1 MEFNDGWYTIKESI
15 EILGISRKTLYRRM
29 DSGEIESK
37 KVGSARFVKI
47 GDPEETQT
55 VSDDT
60 SQTVSDDTSQTVS
73 DDTVCDTN
81 DVIRNQQG
89 EIEFLRSQVEY
100 LQTELSDTK
109 TRSDTMILKL
119 TQTVD
124 NQQLLLI
131 ESKTPFWKKLF
142 GLAGS
147 TT

>member
-15 EILGISRKTLYRRM
+15 EILGVSRKTLYRKM

-55 VSDDT
+55 VSSDT
-60 SQTVSDDTSQTVS
+60 SQTVSS
-73 DDTVCDTN
+73 DTN

-142 GLAGS
+142 GLAGP

>member
-15 EILGISRKTLYRRM
+15 EILGVSRKTLYRKM

-55 VSDDT
+55 VSFGT
-60 SQTVSDDTSQTVS
+60 SQTVSS
-73 DDTVCDTN
+73 DTN

>member
-1 MEFNDGWYTIKESI
+1 MEFNDGWYTIKESL
-15 EILGISRKTLYRRM
+15 EILGISRKTLYRKM
-29 DSGEIESK
+29 NSGEIESK

-55 VSDDT
+55 VSDNT
-60 SQTVSDDTSQTVS
+60 SQTVSNDTMF
-73 DDTVCDTN
+73 DTN

-89 EIEFLRSQVEY
+89 EIEFLRSQVEH
-100 LQTELSDTK
+100 LQKELSDTK

>member
-1 MEFNDGWYTIKESI
+1 MEFNDGWYTIKESL

-55 VSDDT
+55 VSD
-60 SQTVSDDTSQTVS
+60 
-73 DDTVCDTN
+73 DTN

>member
-1 MEFNDGWYTIKESI
+1 
-15 EILGISRKTLYRRM
+15 M

-55 VSDDT
+55 VSFGT
-60 SQTVSDDTSQTVS
+60 SQTVSS
-73 DDTVCDTN
+73 DTN

>member
-1 MEFNDGWYTIKESI
+1 MEFNDGWYTIKESL
-15 EILGISRKTLYRRM
+15 EILGISRKTLYRKM

-55 VSDDT
+55 VSDNT
-60 SQTVSDDTSQTVS
+60 SQTVSNDTMF
-73 DDTVCDTN
+73 DTN

>member
-60 SQTVSDDTSQTVS
+60 SQTVSD
-73 DDTVCDTN
+73 DTN

>member
-1 MEFNDGWYTIKESI
+1 MEFNDGWLTIKESI
-15 EILGISRKTLYRRM
+15 EVLGISRKTLYRKM

-55 VSDDT
+55 VSDNT
-60 SQTVSDDTSQTVS
+60 SQTVSN
-73 DDTVCDTN
+73 DTN

-89 EIEFLRSQVEY
+89 EIEFLRSQVEH
-100 LQTELSDTK
+100 LQKELSDTK

>member
-1 MEFNDGWYTIKESI
+1 MEFNDGWYTIKESL
-15 EILGISRKTLYRRM
+15 EILGISRKTLYRKM

-55 VSDDT
+55 VSDNT
-60 SQTVSDDTSQTVS
+60 SQTVSN
-73 DDTVCDTN
+73 DTN

-89 EIEFLRSQVEY
+89 EIEFLRGQVEH
-100 LQTELSDTK
+100 LQKELSDTK

-142 GLAGS
+142 GLAGP

>member
-1 MEFNDGWYTIKESI
+1 MEFNDGWYTIKESL
-15 EILGISRKTLYRRM
+15 EILGISRKTLYRKM

-55 VSDDT
+55 VSDNT
-60 SQTVSDDTSQTVS
+60 SQTVSKDTMF
-73 DDTVCDTN
+73 DTN

>member
-15 EILGISRKTLYRRM
+15 EILGVSRKTLYRKM

-55 VSDDT
+55 VSSDT
-60 SQTVSDDTSQTVS
+60 SQTVSS
-73 DDTVCDTN
+73 DTN

>member
-1 MEFNDGWYTIKESI
+1 MEFNDGWYTIKESL
-15 EILGISRKTLYRRM
+15 EILGISRKTLYRKM

-55 VSDDT
+55 VSDN
-60 SQTVSDDTSQTVS
+60 TSQTVS
-73 DDTVCDTN
+73 DDTVFDTN

>member
-15 EILGISRKTLYRRM
+15 EILGVSRKTLYRKM

-55 VSDDT
+55 VSSGT
-60 SQTVSDDTSQTVS
+60 SQTVSS
-73 DDTVCDTN
+73 DTN

>member
-1 MEFNDGWYTIKESI
+1 MEFNDGWYTIKESL
-15 EILGISRKTLYRRM
+15 EILGISRKTLYRKM

-55 VSDDT
+55 VSDNT
-60 SQTVSDDTSQTVS
+60 SQTVSN
-73 DDTVCDTN
+73 DTN

-89 EIEFLRSQVEY
+89 EIEFLRSQVEH
-100 LQTELSDTK
+100 LQKELSDTK

-142 GLAGS
+142 GLARFQQPENF
-147 TT
+147 

>member
-15 EILGISRKTLYRRM
+15 EILGVSRKTLYRKM

-60 SQTVSDDTSQTVS
+60 SQTVSDDT
-73 DDTVCDTN
+73 N

-89 EIEFLRSQVEY
+89 EIEFLRSQVQY

>member
-1 MEFNDGWYTIKESI
+1 MEFNDGWYTIKESL
-15 EILGISRKTLYRRM
+15 EILGISRKTLYRKM

-55 VSDDT
+55 VSDNT
-60 SQTVSDDTSQTVS
+60 SQTVSNDTMF
-73 DDTVCDTN
+73 DTN

-89 EIEFLRSQVEY
+89 EIEFLRSQVEH
-100 LQTELSDTK
+100 LQKELSDTK

>member
-1 MEFNDGWYTIKESI
+1 MEFNDGWYTIKESL
-15 EILGISRKTLYRRM
+15 EILGISRKTLYRKM

-60 SQTVSDDTSQTVS
+60 SQTVSD
-73 DDTVCDTN
+73 DTN

>member
-1 MEFNDGWYTIKESI
+1 MGFNDGWYTIKESI

-47 GDPEETQT
+47 GDPEET
-55 VSDDT
+55 
-60 SQTVSDDTSQTVS
+60 QTVS

>member
-1 MEFNDGWYTIKESI
+1 MEFNDGWYTIKESL
-15 EILGISRKTLYRRM
+15 EILGISRKTLYRKM

-55 VSDDT
+55 VSSGT
-60 SQTVSDDTSQTVS
+60 SQTVSS
-73 DDTVCDTN
+73 DTN

>member
-1 MEFNDGWYTIKESI
+1 MEFNDGWYTNKESI
-15 EILGISRKTLYRRM
+15 EILGISRKTLYRKM

-60 SQTVSDDTSQTVS
+60 SQTVSD
-73 DDTVCDTN
+73 DTN

>member
-1 MEFNDGWYTIKESI
+1 MEFNDGWYTIKESL
-15 EILGISRKTLYRRM
+15 EILGISRKTLYRKM
-29 DSGEIESK
+29 NSGEIESK

-55 VSDDT
+55 VSDN
-60 SQTVSDDTSQTVS
+60 TSQTVS
-73 DDTVCDTN
+73 DDTVFDTN

>member
-1 MEFNDGWYTIKESI
+1 MEFNDGWYTIKESL
-15 EILGISRKTLYRRM
+15 EILGISRKTLYRKM

-55 VSDDT
+55 VSN
-60 SQTVSDDTSQTVS
+60 
-73 DDTVCDTN
+73 DTN

-89 EIEFLRSQVEY
+89 EIEFLRGQVEH
-100 LQTELSDTK
+100 LQKELSDTK

>member
-1 MEFNDGWYTIKESI
+1 MEFNDGWYTIKESL
-15 EILGISRKTLYRRM
+15 EILGISRKTLYRKM

-55 VSDDT
+55 VSDNT
-60 SQTVSDDTSQTVS
+60 SQTVSN
-73 DDTVCDTN
+73 DTN

-89 EIEFLRSQVEY
+89 EIEFLRSQVEH
-100 LQTELSDTK
+100 LQKELSDTK

-142 GLAGS
+142 GLAGP

>member
-1 MEFNDGWYTIKESI
+1 MEFNDGWYTIKESL
-15 EILGISRKTLYRRM
+15 EILGISRKTLYRKM

-55 VSDDT
+55 VSDNT
-60 SQTVSDDTSQTVS
+60 SQTVSN
-73 DDTVCDTN
+73 DTN

-89 EIEFLRSQVEY
+89 EIEFLRSQVEH
-100 LQTELSDTK
+100 LQKELSDTK

>member
-1 MEFNDGWYTIKESI
+1 
-15 EILGISRKTLYRRM
+15 M

-47 GDPEETQT
+47 GDPEET
-55 VSDDT
+55 
-60 SQTVSDDTSQTVS
+60 QTVSDDTSQTVS

>member
-1 MEFNDGWYTIKESI
+1 MEFNDGWYTIKESL
-15 EILGISRKTLYRRM
+15 EILGISRKTLYRKM
-29 DSGEIESK
+29 NSGEIESK

-55 VSDDT
+55 VSDNT
-60 SQTVSDDTSQTVS
+60 SQTVSNGTMF
-73 DDTVCDTN
+73 DTN
-81 DVIRNQQG
+81 DVMRNQQG
-89 EIEFLRSQVEY
+89 EIEFLRSQVEH
-100 LQTELSDTK
+100 LQKELSDTK

>member
-15 EILGISRKTLYRRM
+15 EILGISRKTLYRKM

-55 VSDDT
+55 VSDNT
-60 SQTVSDDTSQTVS
+60 SQTVSN
-73 DDTVCDTN
+73 DTN

-89 EIEFLRSQVEY
+89 EIEFLRGQVEH
-100 LQTELSDTK
+100 LQKELSDTK

>member
-15 EILGISRKTLYRRM
+15 EVLGISRKTLYRKM

-55 VSDDT
+55 VSD
-60 SQTVSDDTSQTVS
+60 
-73 DDTVCDTN
+73 DTN

>member
-1 MEFNDGWYTIKESI
+1 MEFNDGWYTIKESL
-15 EILGISRKTLYRRM
+15 EILGISRKTLYRKM

-55 VSDDT
+55 VS
-60 SQTVSDDTSQTVS
+60 SDTSQTVS

>member
-15 EILGISRKTLYRRM
+15 EILGVSRKTLYRKM

-47 GDPEETQT
+47 GDPEET
-55 VSDDT
+55 
-60 SQTVSDDTSQTVS
+60 QTVSDDTSQTVS

-142 GLAGS
+142 GLAGP

>member
-15 EILGISRKTLYRRM
+15 EILGVSRKTLYRKM

-55 VSDDT
+55 VSD
-60 SQTVSDDTSQTVS
+60 
-73 DDTVCDTN
+73 DTN

>member
-1 MEFNDGWYTIKESI
+1 MGFNDGWYTIKESI

-47 GDPEETQT
+47 GDPEET
-55 VSDDT
+55 
-60 SQTVSDDTSQTVS
+60 QTVS

-142 GLAGS
+142 GLAGP

>member
-1 MEFNDGWYTIKESI
+1 MEFNDGWYTIKESL
-15 EILGISRKTLYRRM
+15 EILGISRKTLYRKM

-47 GDPEETQT
+47 GDPEETQI
-55 VSDDT
+55 VSDNT
-60 SQTVSDDTSQTVS
+60 SQTVSNDTMF
-73 DDTVCDTN
+73 DTN

-89 EIEFLRSQVEY
+89 EIEFLRSQVEH
-100 LQTELSDTK
+100 LQKELSDTK

>member
-15 EILGISRKTLYRRM
+15 EILGVSRKTLYRKM

-55 VSDDT
+55 VS
-60 SQTVSDDTSQTVS
+60 S
-73 DDTVCDTN
+73 DTN

>member
-55 VSDDT
+55 VSSDT
-60 SQTVSDDTSQTVS
+60 SQTVSS
-73 DDTVCDTN
+73 DTN

>member
-1 MEFNDGWYTIKESI
+1 MEFNDGWYTIKESL
-15 EILGISRKTLYRRM
+15 EILGISRKTLYRKM

-55 VSDDT
+55 VSDN
-60 SQTVSDDTSQTVS
+60 TSQTVS
-73 DDTVCDTN
+73 DDTVFDTN

-142 GLAGS
+142 GLARFQQPENF
-147 TT
+147 

>member
-1 MEFNDGWYTIKESI
+1 MEFNDGWYTIKESL
-15 EILGISRKTLYRRM
+15 EILGISRKTLYRKM

-60 SQTVSDDTSQTVS
+60 SQTVSS
-73 DDTVCDTN
+73 DTN

>member
-1 MEFNDGWYTIKESI
+1 MEFNDGWYTVKESL
-15 EILGISRKTLYRRM
+15 EILGISRKTLYRKM

-55 VSDDT
+55 VSDNT
-60 SQTVSDDTSQTVS
+60 SQTVSN
-73 DDTVCDTN
+73 DTN

-89 EIEFLRSQVEY
+89 EIEFLRSQVEH
-100 LQTELSDTK
+100 LQKELSDTK

-147 TT
+147 TI

>member
-15 EILGISRKTLYRRM
+15 EILGISRRTLYRRM

-47 GDPEETQT
+47 GDPEET
-55 VSDDT
+55 
-60 SQTVSDDTSQTVS
+60 QTVS

-142 GLAGS
+142 GLAGP

>member
-47 GDPEETQT
+47 GDPEET
-55 VSDDT
+55 
-60 SQTVSDDTSQTVS
+60 QTVSDDTSQTVS

-131 ESKTPFWKKLF
+131 ASKTPFWKKLF